1 MTTPERRPPAPVPE
15 AVARRRW
22 LTLVGIRLGGVAGAM
37 LGLILAARA
46 VELGPKILGVALLLA
61 AMVMIAVVPASLAH
75 RWRSPDA

>member
-1 MTTPERRPPAPVPE
+1 MTAPVSE

-75 RWRSPDA
+75 RWRSPGG